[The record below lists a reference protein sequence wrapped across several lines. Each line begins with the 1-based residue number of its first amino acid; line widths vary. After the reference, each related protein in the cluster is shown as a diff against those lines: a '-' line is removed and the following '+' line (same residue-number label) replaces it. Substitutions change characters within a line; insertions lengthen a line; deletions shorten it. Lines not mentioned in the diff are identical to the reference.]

1 MPLSRV
7 VRVDHWSVV
16 TRFVV
21 SCVAIA
27 LIFAGATTAIGY
39 FKAGSGLLEQGEARL
54 ESDAVVVTASID
66 AWAAERLDLAHSV
79 AAVGFVQRF
88 AAAGEAA
95 TPEDLATVREVSD
108 SFSKNAL
115 DGASLS
121 VFDAQGIMRYSQ
133 TNTLGTS
140 YALRDYIQHA
150 LKGEDFVSTVS
161 RKTADN
167 TPIIFVATPVRNA
180 SGQIVGVVSANSNPQ
195 TLQNILDREQQRTG
209 GSGRGI
215 LLDENG
221 VVIAN
226 TVDPKW
232 LLRPVLPLSA
242 DVLKAAEAGKRW
254 GTLPTPDPLG
264 DAGLL
269 PAIGATSRTVFNW
282 QHAGASFH
290 AVAMP
295 LSRTHWTYVAALPET
310 AFAATSAD
318 LLRQSVLAVAAGL
331 LLVIFATILLMR
343 PVARGL
349 GRLTA
354 AARGLAEGD
363 IDQEVSFQSHDELG
377 QMAAVFRDLT
387 GYMREMAE
395 SANAIADGDLT
406 HQVRVVSEHD
416 RLGQA
421 FERMRA
427 RLRQLVAEVQT
438 TAAGVAEA
446 SVSVK
451 AAAGQTGDA
460 VYNVVQAVQT
470 VAAGAQ
476 DTSRSA
482 QDTNMAVRQLTAAI
496 DGISRGATD
505 QANQVLA
512 ASTTAS
518 HMAEGVEHVANNAN
532 AVAAASQQAK
542 ASAQHGAQ
550 AVRETVAGMAEI
562 KHVVTEAGARV
573 EELGKLGDKIGAV
586 VETIDDIAEQTNL
599 LALNAAIEAARAGE
613 HGRGFAVVADEVRKL
628 AERSSRETKQISELI
643 RGVQTATRQA
653 VGAMETGASKVE
665 QGSAR
670 AALAGKALSEILAA
684 VESTVEQVTDIA
696 SSAQQMAAA
705 SRSVVEAMNSIS
717 AVVEENTASTREMTG
732 QASTVSDAIESIA
745 AVSEEQSASTEEVSA
760 SAAQMSAQ
768 VEHMNTQAN
777 ELAASAEQ
785 LNRLVARFKL
795 DDAESAVSPKLVP
808 LRRAA

>member
-1 MPLSRV
+1 MRLSRV
-7 VRVDHWSVV
+7 LRVENWSVV

-21 SCVAIA
+21 TCVAIA

-39 FKAGSGLLEQGEARL
+39 FKAGSGLLEQGNARL
-54 ESDAVVVTASID
+54 ESDAVVVTTSID

-79 AAVGFVQRF
+79 AGVSFVQRF
-88 AAAGEAA
+88 VAAGDAA
-95 TPEDLATVREVSD
+95 SAEDLAAVRDLSD
-108 SFSKNAL
+108 SLSINAG

-133 TNTLGTS
+133 TATIGTS
-140 YALRDYIQHA
+140 YALREYIQRA
-150 LKGEDFVSTVS
+150 LKGEDFISGVA

-167 TPIIFVATPVRNA
+167 TPIIFVATPVKDA
-180 SGQIVGVVSANSNPQ
+180 SGNIVGVVSANGSPQ
-195 TLQNILDREQQRTG
+195 TLQKILDREQQRTG
-209 GSGRGI
+209 GAGRGI
-215 LLDENG
+215 LLDGQG

-226 TVDPKW
+226 TVDPAW

-242 DVLKAAEAGKRW
+242 DVLKAAQAEKRW
-254 GTLPTPDPLG
+254 GSLQVPEPIG
-264 DAGLL
+264 DQGLS
-269 PAIGATSRTVFNW
+269 PAIGAITP
-282 QHAGASFH
+282 ASFTWQTGDTSYH

-295 LSRTHWTYVAALPET
+295 ISRAHWSYVAGLPEAT
-310 AFAATSAD
+310 FAATSAD
-318 LLRQSVLAVAAGL
+318 LLRQSILVVAAGL
-331 LLVIFATILLMR
+331 VLVIFLTILLMR
-343 PVARGL
+343 PIARGL

-363 IDQEVSFQSHDELG
+363 IDQDVTLESRDELG

-387 GYMREMAE
+387 AYMREIVE

-406 HQVRVVSEHD
+406 REVRLVSEHD
-416 RLGQA
+416 SLGQA

-446 SVSVK
+446 SASVK
-451 AAAGQTGDA
+451 AAAGQTDDA
-460 VYNVVQAVQT
+460 VRNVFQAVQT

-482 QDTNMAVRQLTAAI
+482 QETNMAVRQLTAAI
-496 DGISRGATD
+496 DGIARGATD

-518 HMAEGVEHVANNAN
+518 HMAEGVEHVATNAN
-532 AVAAASQQAK
+532 AVAASSQQAK

-562 KHVVTEAGARV
+562 KDVVTEAGARV

-643 RGVQTATRQA
+643 RGVQSATRQA
-653 VGAMETGASKVE
+653 VGAMETGALKVE

-670 AALAGKALSEILAA
+670 AELAGKALGEILVT

-732 QASTVSDAIESIA
+732 QASMVSDAIESIA

-768 VEHMNTQAN
+768 VEQMNAQAN

-785 LNRLVARFKL
+785 LNLLVARFKL
-795 DDAESAVSPKLVP
+795 GDEIAEPVNVVP